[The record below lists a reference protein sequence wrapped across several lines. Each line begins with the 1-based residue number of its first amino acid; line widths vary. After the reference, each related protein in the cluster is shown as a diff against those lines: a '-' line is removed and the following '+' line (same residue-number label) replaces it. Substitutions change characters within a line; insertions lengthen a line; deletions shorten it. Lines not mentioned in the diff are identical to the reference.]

1 MRMSKRAVIDV
12 LAMNALRGR
21 LTALPHGISAA
32 DVLKE
37 FWNIGGVKLPDAPA
51 EIERMALQYSDGK
64 ARVSHI
70 IVNTVEEDIHVGLLI
85 DTPEYPATEDGVLDP
100 DGFLTYQ
107 YIPTAPYLS
116 ELGYSFFE
124 KRADKSIHRIG

>member
-1 MRMSKRAVIDV
+1 MRLSKRAIIDV

-37 FWNIGGVKLPDAPA
+37 FWNIGGVKLPDKPVD
-51 EIERMALQYSDGK
+51 IEQMALQYSDGK

-70 IVNTVEEDIHVGLLI
+70 IVNTVEDDIHIGLLI
-85 DTPEYPATEDGVLDP
+85 DTPEYPATEKGVLDP

-107 YIPTAPYLS
+107 YIPTAPYCS
-116 ELGYSFFE
+116 ELGYSYFE